1 MAKREHMKDK
11 TATELEKLLTD
22 TRGQLR
28 AARFASA
35 GARAKDPNQAGKL
48 RKVVARALTELHART

>member
-1 MAKREHMKDK
+1 MKDK